1 MAVNLG
7 MSRFLLP
14 RFYTIRNRDS
24 LKYILLNW
32 SLEGSIDETN
42 WYVLDQRIH
51 TGPKDSQLLEKKE
64 NRLKIM

>member
-7 MSRFLLP
+7 MGRFILP

-32 SLEGSIDETN
+32 VLEGSIDDVT
-42 WYVLDQRIH
+42 WYVLD
-51 TGPKDSQLLEKKE
+51 
-64 NRLKIM
+64 